1 MFFLNLGEHE
11 HERHSSHLKAEQ
23 APFMRS
29 TKAIKLTKHELKG
42 MRKYAFPR
50 TEATLRPTKH
60 ALKAR
65 AAIKAE
71 KACYM
76 LAQHAMAI
84 SDIDAACMHTC
95 KNPLYSTNETLFY
108 KRHCGVVKRRYGA
121 QRALLEPP
129 GNDPEWKD
137 ILLIRSLK
145 LPDGDGWNAISR
157 KNEEERER
165 ESMGNPHEAQQSRPL
180 CGAL

>member
-42 MRKYAFPR
+42 MRKYAFSR

-129 GNDPEWKD
+129 GTTAAYAKMYESSAGSPGQHAAYKNHHFTTVSD
-137 ILLIRSLK
+137 I
-145 LPDGDGWNAISR
+145 
-157 KNEEERER
+157 
-165 ESMGNPHEAQQSRPL
+165 
-180 CGAL
+180 